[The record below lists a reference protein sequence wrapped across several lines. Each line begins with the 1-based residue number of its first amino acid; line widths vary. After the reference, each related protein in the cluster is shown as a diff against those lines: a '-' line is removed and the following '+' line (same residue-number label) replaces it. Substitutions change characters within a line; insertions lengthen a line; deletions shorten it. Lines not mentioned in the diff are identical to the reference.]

1 MNKNILNPILYKKA
15 KEIADNT
22 YKRNGAYKS
31 MFIVKKYKELGGKYK
46 EDKKNN
52 TGRWLDQK
60 WVSVEDY
67 LNGDI
72 VECGNNKIGNNL
84 CRPLFKKGQ
93 NILTIKDIIKL
104 HSKKKL
110 KEVINKKKKNMN
122 LRINWETLELK

>member
-22 YKRNGAYKS
+22 YKKNGAYKS
-31 MFIVKKYKELGGKYK
+31 MFIVKKYKQLGGKYK

-72 VECGNNKIGNNL
+72 VECGNKNIGNNL

-104 HSKKKL
+104 HSKKKI

>member
-1 MNKNILNPILYKKA
+1 MNKNILNPNLYKKA
-15 KEIADNT
+15 KEIADIT

-52 TGRWLDQK
+52 TGLWLEQK

-72 VECGNNKIGNNL
+72 VECGSNKIGNNL

-93 NILTIKDIIKL
+93 NILTVKDIIKL
-104 HSKKKL
+104 HSKKKI

>member
-1 MNKNILNPILYKKA
+1 MNKNILNPNLYKKA
-15 KEIADNT
+15 KEIADIT

-52 TGRWLDQK
+52 TGLWLEQK
-60 WVSVEDY
+60 WVSFEDY
-67 LNGDI
+67 LNGNI
-72 VECGNNKIGNNL
+72 VECGSNKIDNNL

-93 NILTIKDIIKL
+93 NILTVKDIIKL
-104 HSKKKL
+104 HSKKKI

>member
-67 LNGDI
+67 LNDDI
-72 VECGNNKIGNNL
+72 VECGSNKIGNNL

-93 NILTIKDIIKL
+93 NILTVKDIIKL
-104 HSKKKL
+104 HSKKKI

>member
-1 MNKNILNPILYKKA
+1 MNKNILNPNLYKKA
-15 KEIADNT
+15 KEIADIT

-52 TGRWLDQK
+52 TGLWLEQK

-67 LNGDI
+67 LNNNI
-72 VECGNNKIGNNL
+72 VECGSNKIGNNL

-93 NILTIKDIIKL
+93 NILTVKDIIKL
-104 HSKKKL
+104 HSKKKI